1 MSCIKFKLHEMCK
14 KSFISL
20 QEDGGGRSFQND
32 GFAVVYYVKRTRA
45 TDEQMILQTFNQR
58 LRNSQY
64 VCLNAS
70 LT

>member
-45 TDEQMILQTFNQR
+45 TDDPTN
-58 LRNSQY
+58 
-64 VCLNAS
+64 V
-70 LT
+70 